1 MSQIPSFRGAG
12 ESFLRLENIST
23 ATTVS
28 TLSYD
33 QAGALLMYNGQAAA
47 SRIMLPRAERG
58 LIYRIVLDGNSATSA
73 ILVGATSGQAGAQDI
88 RLRGTTGAYVQ
99 AASTVDGGTILTFI
113 GVSDGRYQVHI
124 ERGTT
129 VTWNTTTTGA

>member
-1 MSQIPSFRGAG
+1 
-12 ESFLRLENIST
+12 
-23 ATTVS
+23 
-28 TLSYD
+28 
-33 QAGALLMYNGQAAA
+33 MYKRQAAA
-47 SRIMLPRAERG
+47 SRIRLPRAERG

-73 ILVGATSGQAGAQDI
+73 ILVGASSGNAGAQDI
-88 RLRGTTGAYVQ
+88 RLRGTTGGYVQ

-113 GVSDGRYQVHI
+113 GVSEGRYQVHI